1 MSHLTFSYV
10 NGISFMFGHFVKK
23 KIDKKKERTETKER
37 EIRKYKKI
45 MMKS

>member
-23 KIDKKKERTETKER
+23 KIDLKKR
-37 EIRKYKKI
+37 ENRNKRKRNKKI
-45 MMKS
+45 